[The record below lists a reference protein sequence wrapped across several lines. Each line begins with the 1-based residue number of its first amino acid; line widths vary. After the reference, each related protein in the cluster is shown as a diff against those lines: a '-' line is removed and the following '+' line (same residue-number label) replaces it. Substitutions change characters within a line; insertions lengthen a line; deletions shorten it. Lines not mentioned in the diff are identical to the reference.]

1 MKTPFF
7 KILLFI
13 IALLVSLCCCDI
25 PVDIDDVSDSID
37 SVLSELENVLS
48 PEVGDDESE
57 EPKQEEPKQEEPKPT
72 VNSTFE
78 VHFIDVGQ
86 ADAALILCDGK
97 AMLIDGGNK
106 GDSNVMYNYL
116 KKLNVSY
123 IDYVIATHAHE
134 DHIGGLAGA
143 LNYATAGK
151 VYCPVT
157 SYDSEA
163 FNDFVKYATKGG
175 AEITVPKTG
184 DNFTL
189 GSASVKIL
197 ACNVGSD
204 TNNTSIV
211 LKITYGETTFLF
223 TGDAEREVEE
233 YILNS
238 GVNLATTVLKVG
250 HHGSETSSSYRF
262 IYETMPQYAVI
273 SVGDGNSY
281 GHPEDVVLSRLGDAD
296 VKVFRTDLQGDIICK
311 SDGKSVTFTVSRN
324 ENADTL
330 KPQSNVSSS
339 PEVQPSEGDGESFD
353 YVMNTKSKKFH
364 YASCSSVEDISP
376 ENTAY
381 HSGSRDELV
390 SMGYDPCGRCKP

>member
-1 MKTPFF
+1 MKSKVF
-7 KILLFI
+7 II
-13 IALLVSLCCCDI
+13 IALIFSVVFSVCSCDKI
-25 PVDIDDVSDSID
+25 LDYISDNTTDIENNG
-37 SVLSELENVLS
+37 SETIV
-48 PEVGDDESE
+48 E
-57 EPKQEEPKQEEPKPT
+57 EPKEDTEEEPKVEPPKEESQPT

-116 KKLNVSY
+116 KKYGVTYL
-123 IDYVIATHAHE
+123 DYLVATHAHE

-143 LNYATAGK
+143 LNFATAGK

-175 AEITVPKTG
+175 AAITVPKIG
-184 DNFTL
+184 DSFNL
-189 GSASVKIL
+189 GSASVKVL

-211 LKITYGETTFLF
+211 LMITYGETTFLF

-233 YILNS
+233 YIANS
-238 GVNLATTVLKVG
+238 GVDLSTTVLKVG

-273 SVGDGNSY
+273 SVGEGNSY
-281 GHPEDVVLSRLGDAD
+281 GHPEEVVLSRLGDAD
-296 VKVFRTDLQGDIICK
+296 VKVYRTDLQGDIICK
-311 SDGKSVTFTVSRN
+311 SDGKTVTFTVSKN
-324 ENADTL
+324 PEADTL
-330 KPQSNVSSS
+330 EK
-339 PEVQPSEGDGESFD
+339 QPSESFEETYD
-353 YVMNTKSKKFH
+353 YVLNVKSRKFH
-364 YASCSSVEDISP
+364 LLSCSSVADISP
-376 ENTAY
+376 ENVGY
-381 HSGSRDELV
+381 HAGTRDEVV